1 MLVRAVDRFMT
12 VEPVHGTAS
21 THSRNGYG
29 VHDAQRRMLHR
40 SNGNASMKRIDETL
54 RLGRQVAEINAVV
67 PGIVSH
73 RLMRLAWAG
82 AAPSRSDRAELS
94 RMSSEKWQ
102 AASQS
107 AVAMTAF
114 AMQQQTAMAQSFMR
128 AMWAPWMGMSSPGSI
143 QGPNPFAG
151 MLSAGLAP
159 YHRIATANARRLGKR

>member
-1 MLVRAVDRFMT
+1 
-12 VEPVHGTAS
+12 
-21 THSRNGYG
+21 
-29 VHDAQRRMLHR
+29 
-40 SNGNASMKRIDETL
+40 MKRIDKTL

-82 AAPSRSDRAELS
+82 VVPSRSDRTELS

-114 AMQQQTAMAQSFMR
+114 AMQQQMAMAQSFMH
-128 AMWAPWMGMSSPGSI
+128 AMWAPWMGMSHSSI
-143 QGPNPFAG
+143 PVTNPVAAMF
-151 MLSAGLAP
+151 SAGLAP
-159 YHRIATANARRLGKR
+159 YHRIATTNARRLGKR